1 MQQIDEYLKGCRFL
15 PKLNNEKAEE
25 RNSTYKERFSS
36 LQNLV
41 LIMVVT
47 SLSCAFFFSISNIL
61 FCHNQV
67 DNINASKSPDSFLD
81 SFKWYKILSWF
92 LMDKNYKSFDK
103 IPFYYY
109 CFNLLSGQSRVPLKV
124 VETTTLEGPSRSEI
138 LRDRN
143 IPDDFLV

>member
-1 MQQIDEYLKGCRFL
+1 
-15 PKLNNEKAEE
+15 
-25 RNSTYKERFSS
+25 
-36 LQNLV
+36 
-41 LIMVVT
+41 
-47 SLSCAFFFSISNIL
+47 
-61 FCHNQV
+61 
-67 DNINASKSPDSFLD
+67 
-81 SFKWYKILSWF
+81 
-92 LMDKNYKSFDK
+92 MDKNYKSFDK